1 MSSRRSPKREYHHG
15 DLRNALLEA
24 ALATL
29 ETHGWHELSL
39 RDVARQAGVSHTAP
53 YRHFASKEA
62 LLTALAEVGY
72 AELADTME
80 AAVREA
86 PGAPSA
92 QLRGTG
98 RAYVSL
104 ALRRPALFRLMF
116 SGATC
121 SIPLGG
127 TFLEVA
133 SRSFTLL
140 VGIIADGQAAGQLRP
155 GPPEQAALAAWSLVH
170 GLAMLLLERQ
180 LDVLGGGAVEP
191 MTLVDATTTTLSEG
205 LALSP
210 TPAPQERARRATRSP
225 A

>member
-1 MSSRRSPKREYHHG
+1 MSARRAKKREYHHG

-62 LLTALAEVGY
+62 LLAALAEVGY
-72 AELADTME
+72 GELADAME
-80 AAVREA
+80 AAVRDA
-86 PGAPSA
+86 PGDPSA

-116 SGATC
+116 SGAICT
-121 SIPLGG
+121 IPAGG
-127 TFLEVA
+127 TFSQVA
-133 SRSFTLL
+133 GRSFSLL
-140 VGIIADGQAAGQLRP
+140 VRTISDGQAAGVLRP

-170 GLAMLLLERQ
+170 GLGVLLLERQ
-180 LDVLGGGAVEP
+180 LDVLGDGGALDP
-191 MTLVDATTTTLSEG
+191 MALVDAITTALSAG
-205 LALSP
+205 LATGALSP
-210 TPAPQERARRATRSP
+210 KRPRRAS
-225 A
+225 